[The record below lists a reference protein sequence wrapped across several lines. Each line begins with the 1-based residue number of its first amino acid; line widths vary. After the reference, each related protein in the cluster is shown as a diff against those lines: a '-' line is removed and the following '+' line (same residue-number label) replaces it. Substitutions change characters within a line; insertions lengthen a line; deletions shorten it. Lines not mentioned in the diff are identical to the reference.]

1 MHTYNFDSVSRCGC
15 DVPGALFPAGV
26 LVWPVWAAQGPT
38 GTVDLML
45 TLGWRHTHTQTQEHT
60 QRGSLKIMAA
70 QEKVRGNGKGT
81 GRRETQELNERRR
94 FQRSTSW

>member
-45 TLGWRHTHTQTQEHT
+45 TLGWRHTHTHKHARAHT
-60 QRGSLKIMAA
+60 ERKFKNHGCT
-70 QEKVRGNGKGT
+70 GKGQ
-81 GRRETQELNERRR
+81 RKWKRNRKERNTR
-94 FQRSTSW
+94 TK

>member
-1 MHTYNFDSVSRCGC
+1 MHTYNLDSVSRCGC

-45 TLGWRHTHTQTQEHT
+45 TLGWTHTHTQEHT

>member
-38 GTVDLML
+38 GTVDLVL
-45 TLGWRHTHTQTQEHT
+45 TLGWRHTHKHARAHT
-60 QRGSLKIMAA
+60 ERKFKNHGCT
-70 QEKVRGNGKGT
+70 GKGQ
-81 GRRETQELNERRR
+81 RKWKRNRKERNTR
-94 FQRSTSW
+94 TK